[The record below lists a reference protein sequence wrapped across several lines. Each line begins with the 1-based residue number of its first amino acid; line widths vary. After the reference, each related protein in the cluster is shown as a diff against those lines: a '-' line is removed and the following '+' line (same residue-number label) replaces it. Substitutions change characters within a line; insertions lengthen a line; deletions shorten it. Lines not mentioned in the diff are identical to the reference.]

1 MELLIAFVIHFVL
14 VQISS
19 FHKYQMGKINMIFI
33 KVEAMQV
40 VVDKDIKPLAIGW
53 DK

>member
-1 MELLIAFVIHFVL
+1 
-14 VQISS
+14 
-19 FHKYQMGKINMIFI
+19 MIFI

-53 DK
+53 DKW